1 MILLNFKKKT
11 DYIYLSFLFIHKISE
26 MMPTAALA
34 LGILGLKTV
43 FVQVNEIMNV

>member
-1 MILLNFKKKT
+1 
-11 DYIYLSFLFIHKISE
+11 